1 MVNVKEILSAWA
13 ISVNPTEE
21 QAKKAAYRL
30 SVCDGCENKLKNRFG
45 VFVCIECGCVLSK
58 KAFSPLENP
67 CPLRKWDQE

>member
-13 ISVNPTEE
+13 ISFNPTDE

-30 SVCDGCENKLKNRFG
+30 NICNDCDNKLKNRFG

-67 CPLRKWDQE
+67 CPLKKWD

>member
-13 ISVNPTEE
+13 ISVNPTKE

-30 SVCDGCENKLKNRFG
+30 SVCDGCDNKLKNRFG
-45 VFVCIECGCVLSK
+45 VIVCIECGCVLSK

-67 CPLRKWDQE
+67 CPERKWDQE

>member
-1 MVNVKEILSAWA
+1 MANVKQILEAWA
-13 ISVNPTEE
+13 ISYNPSDE
-21 QAKKAAYRL
+21 QAKTAAKRL
-30 SVCDGCENKLKNRFG
+30 EVCDGCENKLKNRFG